1 MNSDLQGKR
10 VVVTGGVTGIGGAA
24 SRALAEAG
32 AIVLAQYWAGGP
44 ELQEFESAGIATFKL
59 DLTSPGAAEQLLG
72 EAIGRLGGLDVLIN
86 NAGGMVER
94 RNLVDFDDA
103 LYDSVL
109 DLNIRQLVACC
120 RAAARVMQKQGHG
133 NIINVTSIAA
143 KGGGS
148 AGSSVYAGTK
158 GFVSAFTKTMA
169 RELAGDGIRVNA
181 VSPGTIHTAFHDRHS
196 TADKLEATR
205 QTIPMQRLG
214 IAEDCAGTFMFL
226 ASDQAS
232 GYLTGQVIEVNG
244 GQLMA

>member
-1 MNSDLQGKR
+1 MGELSGKR
-10 VVVTGGVTGIGGAA
+10 IVVTGGVTGIGGAA

-32 AIVLAQYWAGGP
+32 GNVLAQYWAGGP
-44 ELQEFESAGIATFKL
+44 ELAAFQEAGIATFKL
-59 DLTSPGAAEQLLG
+59 DLTSPNAAEQLMQH
-72 EAIGRLGGLDVLIN
+72 AASRLGGLDVLIN

-94 RNLVDFDDA
+94 RNLVDFDDG
-103 LYDSVL
+103 LYDQVL
-109 DLNIRQLVACC
+109 DLNIRQLFACC
-120 RAAARVMQKQGHG
+120 RAAARLMQKQGHG

-169 RELAGDGIRVNA
+169 RELAADGIRVNG

-196 TADKLEATR
+196 TPDKLEATR
-205 QTIPMQRLG
+205 RTIPMQRLG
-214 IAEDCAGTFMFL
+214 VAEDCAGTFVYL
-226 ASDQAS
+226 ASDKAS
-232 GYLTGQVIEVNG
+232 GYVTGQVIEVNG

>member
-24 SRALAEAG
+24 SRAFAAAG
-32 AIVLAQYWAGGP
+32 ANVMAQYLAGGP
-44 ELQEFESAGIATFKL
+44 ELVEFEALGISTLKL
-59 DLTSPGAAEQLLG
+59 DLTTNAAAERLID
-72 EAIGRLGGLDVLIN
+72 EAVGRLGGLDVLIN

-94 RNLVDFDDA
+94 KLLVEFDDA
-103 LYDSVL
+103 LYERVL
-109 DLNIRQLVACC
+109 DLNVRQLFACC

-169 RELAGDGIRVNA
+169 RELADDRIRVNA
-181 VSPGTIHTAFHDRHS
+181 VSPGTIYTAFHERHS
-196 TADKLEATR
+196 SPDKLEATR
-205 QTIPMQRLG
+205 RTIPMQRLG
-214 IAEDCAGTFMFL
+214 VAEDCAGTFLYL

-232 GYLTGQVIEVNG
+232 GYVTGQVIEVNG

>member
-1 MNSDLQGKR
+1 MDELNGKKI
-10 VVVTGGVTGIGGAA
+10 VVTGGVTGIGGAA

-32 AIVLAQYWAGGP
+32 ATVLAQYWSGGP
-44 ELQEFESAGIATFKL
+44 ELSEFEEAGIATLKL
-59 DLTSPGAAEQLLG
+59 DLTTPGAAEELMRQ
-72 EAIGRLGGLDVLIN
+72 AMARLGGLDVLIN

-103 LYDSVL
+103 LYDQVL
-109 DLNIRQLVACC
+109 DLNVRQLFSCC
-120 RAAARVMQKQGHG
+120 RAAARLMQKQGHG

-169 RELAGDGIRVNA
+169 RELAGDGIRVNG

-196 TADKLEATR
+196 TPDKLEATR
-205 QTIPMQRLG
+205 RTIPMQRLG
-214 IAEDCAGTFMFL
+214 VADDCAGTFVYL
-226 ASDQAS
+226 ASDKAS
-232 GYLTGQVIEVNG
+232 GYVTGQVIEVNG

>member
-1 MNSDLQGKR
+1 MYDLSGKR
-10 VVVTGGVTGIGGAA
+10 IVVTGGVTGIGGAA

-32 AIVLAQYWAGGP
+32 AMLLAQYWSGGP
-44 ELQEFESAGIATFKL
+44 ELAAFEEAGIATIKL
-59 DLTSPGAAEQLLG
+59 DLTTPGAAEEVMRQ
-72 EAIGRLGGLDVLIN
+72 AMARLGGLDVLIN

-103 LYDSVL
+103 LYDQVL
-109 DLNIRQLVACC
+109 DLNVRQLFACC
-120 RAAARVMQKQGHG
+120 RAAAQLMQKQGHG

-169 RELAGDGIRVNA
+169 KELAGDGIRVNA

-205 QTIPMQRLG
+205 RTIPMQRLG
-214 IAEDCAGTFMFL
+214 VAEDCAGTFVYL
-226 ASDQAS
+226 ASDKAS
-232 GYLTGQVIEVNG
+232 GYVTGQVIEVNG

>member
-1 MNSDLQGKR
+1 MGELNGTKI
-10 VVVTGGVTGIGGAA
+10 VVTGGVTGIGGAA

-32 AIVLAQYWAGGP
+32 ATVLAQYWSGGP
-44 ELQEFESAGIATFKL
+44 ELGAFEEAGIATIKL
-59 DLTSPGAAEQLLG
+59 DLTTPGAAEELMRH
-72 EAIGRLGGLDVLIN
+72 AIARLGGLDVLIN

-94 RNLVDFDDA
+94 RNLVDFDDE
-103 LYDSVL
+103 LYNQVL
-109 DLNIRQLVACC
+109 DLNIRQLFACC
-120 RAAARVMQKQGHG
+120 RAAARLMKKQRHG

-169 RELAGDGIRVNA
+169 KELAGDGIRVNA

-196 TADKLEATR
+196 TPEKLEAAR
-205 QTIPMQRLG
+205 RTIPMQRLG
-214 IAEDCAGTFMFL
+214 VAEDCAGTFVYL
-226 ASDQAS
+226 ASGKAS
-232 GYLTGQVIEVNG
+232 GYVTGQVIEVNG